1 MLKKWGVLVELLF
14 PHARL
19 QPAVDAFTLPPSIEV
34 YRSPEDTKEYG
45 RYKSGLNHGGVRGKA
60 VAANKG

>member
-34 YRSPEDTKEYG
+34 SRSPEDTKEYG
-45 RYKSGLNHGGVRGKA
+45 RYKPGLNHGGVRGIKQSLQI
-60 VAANKG
+60 